1 MRAPLEPTMTTDEP
15 FHRLIVVQ
23 RLHTDDGSM
32 IPMVYT
38 VYARSQADAV
48 ELIEW
53 WLRWKME
60 ASKGG

>member
-1 MRAPLEPTMTTDEP
+1 MTTDEP